1 MWAWLIGSVAPG
13 GGVSSLFLD
22 DDSLV
27 ITGVIG
33 RIHYFFLIIT
43 LSFNICCNAHAVLVC
58 LRERIQRETCKI
70 SCLSVIMLIHYST
83 KVWVSKRFFKYK
95 ITV

>member
-1 MWAWLIGSVAPG
+1 MWAWPIESVASG

-27 ITGVIG
+27 ITGIIG

-58 LRERIQRETCKI
+58 LRERIKRELCKI
-70 SCLSVIMLIHYST
+70 PHTSVISLES
-83 KVWVSKRFFKYK
+83 KKFGVSKIF
-95 ITV
+95 